1 MYTPDPERK
10 LNPTKADRDKADNAR
25 RATGLQDVIRLIM
38 ESPLRQGEIIRLS
51 QENPIPLKELKGA
64 NVEAKV
70 AVVLAQVKEAVSGN
84 VKSAEWLCKYAG
96 WEPVKES
103 KVSVESVTFI
113 DDIPRPALE
122 PVITAVAESVKE
134 DDA

>member
-10 LNPTKADRDKADNAR
+10 LNLAKSEQDKADDAR
-25 RATGLQDVIRLIM
+25 RVAGLQDVIRTIL
-38 ESPLRQGEIIRLS
+38 ESPLKQGEIIKLS
-51 QENPIPLKELKGA
+51 KENPIPLKDLKGA
-64 NVEAKV
+64 NVEAQV
-70 AVVLAQVKEAVSGN
+70 AIVLAQVKEAVGGN

-96 WEPVKES
+96 YEPVKES
-103 KVSVESVTFI
+103 KMTVESVTFV

-122 PVITAVAESVKE
+122 PVMTAIAESVKE

>member
-1 MYTPDPERK
+1 MYTSGPERK
-10 LNPTKADRDKADNAR
+10 LNLAKADQDKIDDER
-25 RATGLQDVIRLIM
+25 RAVGLQEVIRLIM
-38 ESPLRQGEIIRLS
+38 DSPLKQGEIVKLS
-51 QENPIPLKELKGA
+51 QDNPIPLKDLKGA

-70 AVVLAQVKEAVSGN
+70 AVVMAQVKEAVGGN

-103 KVSVESVTFI
+103 KVSVESVTFV

-122 PVITAVAESVKE
+122 PVVTAIAESVKE

>member
-1 MYTPDPERK
+1 
-10 LNPTKADRDKADNAR
+10 
-25 RATGLQDVIRLIM
+25 
-38 ESPLRQGEIIRLS
+38 LRQGEIVRLS

-64 NVEAKV
+64 NVEAQV